1 MTWKGSTARKFFSV
15 CAALLAAAL
24 ILFPSG
30 SLSAEPQRQV
40 VAYYFH
46 ATIRCATCL
55 LIEERSGEV
64 LRETF
69 VAEIA
74 AGQLRWQT
82 VNVQAPENRD
92 YITKLKV
99 RPKSLT
105 LIEYYGDVPTEKK
118 ELPGVWRLIHGDQET
133 FRRYLTE
140 EVRSFL
146 KTSEG

>member
-1 MTWKGSTARKFFSV
+1 MTAKGSSARKRFSGY
-15 CAALLAAAL
+15 AAILAAIL
-24 ILFPSG
+24 ILFPSRI
-30 SLSAEPQRQV
+30 LSAEPQRQV

-46 ATIRCATCL
+46 TTIRCATCL

-74 AGQLRWQT
+74 DGQLQWQT

-92 YITKLKV
+92 YITRLRV

-105 LIEYYGDVPTEKK
+105 LIEYYDEVPTEKK
-118 ELPGVWRLIHGDQET
+118 ELPEVWRLIHGDQDI

-146 KTSEG
+146 KTSKD

>member
-1 MTWKGSTARKFFSV
+1 MTAMGSAARRRFPGY
-15 CAALLAAAL
+15 AAILAAAL
-24 ILFPSG
+24 IVFPSR
-30 SLSAEPQRQV
+30 SLSTEPQRQV

-46 ATIRCATCL
+46 TTIRCATCL

-64 LRETF
+64 LHETF

-74 AGQLRWQT
+74 DGQLRWQT
-82 VNVQAPENRD
+82 VNIQTPENRD
-92 YITKLKV
+92 YLTKLRV

-105 LIEYYGDVPTEKK
+105 LIEYYDDVPTEKK
-118 ELPGVWRLIHGDQET
+118 ELPGVWRLIHGDQKT

-146 KTSEG
+146 KTSED

>member
-1 MTWKGSTARKFFSV
+1 MTATKSAARRRF
-15 CAALLAAAL
+15 CGYAAILAAAL
-24 ILFPSG
+24 MLFPSR
-30 SLSAEPQRQV
+30 SLPAEPQRQV

-46 ATIRCATCL
+46 TTIRCATCL

-74 AGQLRWQT
+74 DGQLRWQT
-82 VNVQAPENRD
+82 VNVQIPENRN
-92 YITKLKV
+92 YLTKLRV

-118 ELPGVWRLIHGDQET
+118 ELPEVWSLIHGDQET

-146 KTSEG
+146 NTSED

>member
-1 MTWKGSTARKFFSV
+1 MTAIESSARKRFSGY
-15 CAALLAAAL
+15 AAMLAAVL

-30 SLSAEPQRQV
+30 ILSAEPQRQV

-46 ATIRCATCL
+46 TTIRCATCL

-74 AGQLRWQT
+74 DGQLRWQT
-82 VNVQAPENRD
+82 VNVQAPKNRD
-92 YITKLKV
+92 YITKLRV

-105 LIEYYGDVPTEKK
+105 LIEYYGEVPTEKK
-118 ELPGVWRLIHGDQET
+118 ELPEVWRLIHGDQET

>member
-1 MTWKGSTARKFFSV
+1 MTEKGS
-15 CAALLAAAL
+15 AAKRRFWGYAAILAAAL
-24 ILFPSG
+24 ILLPAG
-30 SLSAEPQRQV
+30 SLSTEPQRQV

-46 ATIRCATCL
+46 TTIRCATCL

-69 VAEIA
+69 AAEIT

-82 VNVQAPENRD
+82 MNVQAPENRD
-92 YITKLKV
+92 YITRLRV

-105 LIEYYGDVPTEKK
+105 LIEYYGEVPTEKK
-118 ELPGVWRLIHGDQET
+118 ELPEVWRLIHGDQET

-146 KTSEG
+146 KTSEY

>member
-1 MTWKGSTARKFFSV
+1 MTATGSSARKRFSGY
-15 CAALLAAAL
+15 AAILAAVL
-24 ILFPSG
+24 ILLPSG
-30 SLSAEPQRQV
+30 ILSAEPQRQV

-46 ATIRCATCL
+46 TTIRCATCL

-69 VAEIA
+69 AAEIA
-74 AGQLRWQT
+74 DGQLRWQT

-92 YITKLKV
+92 YITKLRV

-105 LIEYYGDVPTEKK
+105 LIEYYGEVPTEKK
-118 ELPGVWRLIHGDQET
+118 ELPEVWRLIHGDQET